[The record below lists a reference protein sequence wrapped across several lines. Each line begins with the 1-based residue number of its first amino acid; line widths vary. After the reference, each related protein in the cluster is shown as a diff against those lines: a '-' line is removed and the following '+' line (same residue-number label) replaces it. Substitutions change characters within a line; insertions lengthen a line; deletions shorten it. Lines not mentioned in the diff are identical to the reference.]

1 MGLCIGTL
9 GLAGLFYW
17 FILQCLR
24 LCLKSCLTPHRG
36 ARDMSSSTGRFP
48 TVDSLTIPIIHAW
61 CPRFAPPFWALTWAQ
76 EYSSGCPASLLFT
89 VSRCPLRFDLHYP
102 SLPLHAVPVATSLP
116 FSGFKAK
123 RRFSGFL
130 CRCRSLTEKTISG
143 SPLHKKGR
151 LAAAHV
157 FPDG

>member
-1 MGLCIGTL
+1 MCEGSFLPSSFGPHQKHTEFESSLRSYPIKVRAPVL
-9 GLAGLFYW
+9 GANLGAGIF
-17 FILQCLR
+17 FR
-24 LCLKSCLTPHRG
+24 L
-36 ARDMSSSTGRFP
+36 
-48 TVDSLTIPIIHAW
+48 
-61 CPRFAPPFWALTWAQ
+61 
-76 EYSSGCPASLLFT
+76 
-89 VSRCPLRFDLHYP
+89 FDLHYP

-123 RRFSGFL
+123 RCFSGFL